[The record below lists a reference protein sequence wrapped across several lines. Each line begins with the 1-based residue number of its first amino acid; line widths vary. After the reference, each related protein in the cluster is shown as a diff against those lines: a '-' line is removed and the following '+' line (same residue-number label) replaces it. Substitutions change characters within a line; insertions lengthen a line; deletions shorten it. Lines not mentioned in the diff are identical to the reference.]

1 MDHKVDAAVSPTAD
15 DDAAAQFAQMLARR
29 AAQSEEYVMAHLN
42 DPNFDLRPPP
52 PRYSSVEALK
62 DQSGVSIESRR
73 PMEENAPKNSQIPTK
88 GKNSQI
94 PTKSESTSSS
104 EDYDECVISDF
115 MMKVLVPIFPQRF
128 SVC

>member
-62 DQSGVSIESRR
+62 DQSGVVTESRM
-73 PMEENAPKNSQIPTK
+73 PVAENQPKK
-88 GKNSQI
+88 SQI

-115 MMKVLVPIFPQRF
+115 IMEVLLPILP
-128 SVC
+128 